1 MTKSAVKN
9 LTKILI
15 FLLCCFLG
23 CKRITSAE
31 RPEWRKV
38 WICSMCFSSADK
50 LSSLHC
56 LYLLDC
62 GSIHAWG
69 ACSAC
74 WRHRRSCTAWQLWA
88 GYRASARFYCVLLLM
103 SVIVQ
108 SLRINV
114 TVCSSHEAMS
124 CTGSPLC
131 FGTGQGWLCCRRVP
145 PAAKILPLKTDV
157 TWKQQFPP
165 QCCCLT
171 LSLN

>member
-1 MTKSAVKN
+1 MLCHLGLSHPGINQTPLKVDRARDDSPQRRITCPHTSPQDFSRAEENDDKVSVKN

-15 FLLCCFLG
+15 FLLCCFTG

-74 WRHRRSCTAWQLWA
+74 WRHRRSCIAWQLWA
-88 GYRASARFYCVLLLM
+88 GYRASARFY
-103 SVIVQ
+103 
-108 SLRINV
+108 
-114 TVCSSHEAMS
+114 
-124 CTGSPLC
+124 
-131 FGTGQGWLCCRRVP
+131 
-145 PAAKILPLKTDV
+145 
-157 TWKQQFPP
+157 
-165 QCCCLT
+165 
-171 LSLN
+171 